1 MTTILF
7 ENIFLH
13 LTQLLHDWKEKQI
26 VIVLWRLA
34 NGKLYCLDLEC
45 NRIAWP
51 RGASLATIMQGFEQ
65 ALERS
70 FKTGL
75 AALEV
80 CILETILSQIRPF
93 SLGLLVRIGVG
104 ESESEVACSGENY
117 HNKQKKNP

>member
-34 NGKLYCLDLEC
+34 NGVGIRTLEQTLGISQSSKLYCLDLEC

-51 RGASLATIMQGFEQ
+51 RGASLATIMQGFER
-65 ALERS
+65 E
-70 FKTGL
+70 
-75 AALEV
+75 E
-80 CILETILSQIRPF
+80 I
-93 SLGLLVRIGVG
+93 
-104 ESESEVACSGENY
+104 
-117 HNKQKKNP
+117 